1 MSKYL
6 GKWYEIARFDHSF
19 ERDMQNVTAEER
31 MIRIQ
36 KIKKMMETEEGINQ
50 LASFLQIQLMNSNQE
65 YSQTNNTS
73 NYSINKEG
81 QLVLMKNPALNAQ
94 VD

>member
-1 MSKYL
+1 
-6 GKWYEIARFDHSF
+6 
-19 ERDMQNVTAEER
+19 MQNVTAEER

-50 LASFLQIQLMNSNQE
+50 LASFSPIQLMNSNQE

>member
-1 MSKYL
+1 
-6 GKWYEIARFDHSF
+6 
-19 ERDMQNVTAEER
+19 
-31 MIRIQ
+31 
-36 KIKKMMETEEGINQ
+36 METEEGINQ
-50 LASFLQIQLMNSNQE
+50 LASCSPIQLMNSNQE

>member
-1 MSKYL
+1 MNDL
-6 GKWYEIARFDHSF
+6 WGVNT
-19 ERDMQNVTAEER
+19 MQNVTAEER

-50 LASFLQIQLMNSNQE
+50 LASFSPIQLMNSNQE